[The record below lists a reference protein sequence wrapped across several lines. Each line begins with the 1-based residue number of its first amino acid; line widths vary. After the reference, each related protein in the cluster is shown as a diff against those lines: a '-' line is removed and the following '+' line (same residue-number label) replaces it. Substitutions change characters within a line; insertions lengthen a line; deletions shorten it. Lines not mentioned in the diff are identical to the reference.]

1 MASFNLPPRQKMINL
16 IYVVLLAMM
25 AINVSSDVMQG
36 FTVLALNSQEQN
48 RTLREM
54 NERLTALCRQSGIDG
69 LPAKADSIARATQAL
84 CTRTDSLRERI
95 TRWAD
100 KDDYQPGRL
109 VKAEDMKAVPY
120 IMLAPTQ
127 NNGKKLRRDIE
138 ALRALLL
145 RQLDDSTS
153 RKVVAGFLSTQSK
166 SRYSWEKDNFS
177 TLPAIGGIILLN
189 KIEENVLLASNQT
202 LRELLGMADTA
213 PVQPAPE
220 PEDDEPQQASVT
232 LFPKQMNFLY
242 AGISNPLEI
251 FDGGHADASLQLS
264 TDNGRIAR
272 TQSGWTLSGAHSG
285 QATVTIKAGGQ
296 TVGTRRFTVR
306 ELPEPTAAISYTAGG
321 RRHSYSGRTP
331 VSKDHLTANPQLTAA
346 YAGDFID
353 VNFRVVR
360 FHTIFI
366 NADKS
371 VTTLEARGNRFT
383 RQQIQKIQQ
392 LRRGEK
398 FYVSSIVVSAPD
410 GREREIEPIEA
421 LVI

>member
-16 IYVVLLAMM
+16 IYIVLLAMM

-36 FTVLALNSQEQN
+36 FTVLTLNSQEQN

-54 NERLTALCRQSGIDG
+54 NERLAALCRQSGIEG
-69 LPAKADSIARATQAL
+69 LPARADSIARATQAL

-127 NNGKKLRRDIE
+127 NNGKKLRADIE

-153 RKVVAGFLSTQSK
+153 RKVVGGFLNTQSK

-213 PVQPAPE
+213 PAEPA

-251 FDGGHADASLQLS
+251 FDGGHAGASLQLS

-272 TQSGWTLSGAHSG
+272 TKGGWTLSGARTG
-285 QATVTIKAGGQ
+285 QATVTVKAGGQ

-306 ELPEPTAAISYTAGG
+306 ELPEPTATISYTAGG
-321 RRHSYSGRTP
+321 RRHTYSGRTP
-331 VSKDHLTANPQLTAA
+331 VSKDHLAANPQLTAA

-353 VNFRVVR
+353 VSFRVVR
-360 FHTIFI
+360 FHTLFI

-371 VTTLEARGNRFT
+371 VVTLEARGNRFT
-383 RQQIQKIQQ
+383 QQQIQKIQQ

-398 FYVSSIVVSAPD
+398 FYVSSIVVSGPD

>member
-1 MASFNLPPRQKMINL
+1 MINL

-36 FTVLALNSQEQN
+36 FTVLTLNSQEQN

-54 NERLTALCRQSGIDG
+54 NRRLVALCHSNGGTD
-69 LPAKADSIARATQAL
+69 LPARADSIARATRQL
-84 CTRTDSLRERI
+84 CARTGELKESI

-100 KDDYQPGRL
+100 KDDYRPGRL

-138 ALRALLL
+138 ALRGLLL
-145 RQLDDSTS
+145 RQLDDSMS
-153 RKVVAGFLSTQSK
+153 RKVVKGFLNTQSK

-202 LRELLGMADTA
+202 LRELLGMADATPA
-213 PVQPAPE
+213 QPAPAAQS
-220 PEDDEPQQASVT
+220 DEPQQASVT

-242 AGISNPLEI
+242 AGISNALEI
-251 FDGGHADASLQLS
+251 FDGGHTDGPLQLS
-264 TDNGRIAR
+264 TDNGRITR
-272 TQSGWTLSGAHSG
+272 TKGGWTLSGARTG
-285 QATVTIKAGGQ
+285 QATVTVRAGGR
-296 TVGTRRFTVR
+296 TVGSRRFTVR

-321 RRHSYSGRTP
+321 RRHSYGGRTP

-346 YAGDFID
+346 YANGFID
-353 VNFRVVR
+353 VSFRVVR
-360 FHTIFI
+360 FNTIFI

-371 VTTLEARGNRFT
+371 VTTLEARGSRFT
-383 RQQIQKIQQ
+383 RQQIQKIEQ

>member
-1 MASFNLPPRQKMINL
+1 M
-16 IYVVLLAMM
+16 
-25 AINVSSDVMQG
+25 
-36 FTVLALNSQEQN
+36 
-48 RTLREM
+48 
-54 NERLTALCRQSGIDG
+54 
-69 LPAKADSIARATQAL
+69 
-84 CTRTDSLRERI
+84 
-95 TRWAD
+95 
-100 KDDYQPGRL
+100 
-109 VKAEDMKAVPY
+109 
-120 IMLAPTQ
+120 
-127 NNGKKLRRDIE
+127 
-138 ALRALLL
+138 
-145 RQLDDSTS
+145 
-153 RKVVAGFLSTQSK
+153 
-166 SRYSWEKDNFS
+166 
-177 TLPAIGGIILLN
+177 
-189 KIEENVLLASNQT
+189 LLASNQT

-251 FDGGHADASLQLS
+251 FDGGHAGASLQLS

-272 TQSGWTLSGAHSG
+272 TKGGWTLSGARTG
-285 QATVTIKAGGQ
+285 QATVTVKAGGQ

-321 RRHSYSGRTP
+321 RRHTYGGRTP
-331 VSKDHLTANPQLTAA
+331 VSKSHLTANPQLTAA
-346 YAGDFID
+346 YEGDFID
-353 VNFRVVR
+353 VSFRVVR
-360 FHTIFI
+360 FHTLFI

-371 VTTLEARGNRFT
+371 VVTLEARGNRFT

-398 FYVSSIVVSAPD
+398 FYVSSIVVSGPD